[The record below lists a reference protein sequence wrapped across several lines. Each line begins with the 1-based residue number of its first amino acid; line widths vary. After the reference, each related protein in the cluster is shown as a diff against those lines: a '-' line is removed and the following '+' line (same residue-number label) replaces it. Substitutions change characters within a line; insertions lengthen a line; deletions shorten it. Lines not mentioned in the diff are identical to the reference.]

1 MVFVLELLLFHII
14 RLWLLKHFVSFIC
27 LLCEFHPVDFPHETQ
42 TACNKH
48 RRYCLFVWIIRV
60 TACATQHA
68 QEIEPDSWWPP
79 PMANPP
85 PLAAGFITASL
96 LPLKRLIL
104 PITSKLGPSP
114 RPLPPPR
121 VTSTDRCKRVS
132 RWGRGDHPA
141 LSFFGKHPRGFG
153 LQDMK
158 RCLLVEGELTWDNGY
173 RWKRK
178 YDNGSNK
185 NN

>member
-14 RLWLLKHFVSFIC
+14 RLCVSACYVNSI
-27 LLCEFHPVDFPHETQ
+27 LWMETQ
-42 TACNKH
+42 TAFNKH

-79 PMANPP
+79 PMANPR
-85 PLAAGFITASL
+85 PLAASFITASL

-114 RPLPPPR
+114 
-121 VTSTDRCKRVS
+121 
-132 RWGRGDHPA
+132 HPHHGSPA
-141 LSFFGKHPRGFG
+141 QTGASIWIGGAEGITQLSHSLENTHGASVYRIWN
-153 LQDMK
+153 DV
-158 RCLLVEGELTWDNGY
+158 CLLKGFNV
-173 RWKRK
+173 R
-178 YDNGSNK
+178 
-185 NN
+185 